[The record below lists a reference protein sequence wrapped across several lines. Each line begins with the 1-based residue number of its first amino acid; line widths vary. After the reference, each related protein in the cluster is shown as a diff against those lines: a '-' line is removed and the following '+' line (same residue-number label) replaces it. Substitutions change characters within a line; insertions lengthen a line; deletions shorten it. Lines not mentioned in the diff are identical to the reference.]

1 MEQEIENA
9 DSQNG
14 ETTDTKT
21 VDTSTETVDVAKL
34 QERLAELEDA
44 NPKLFERAKKAEGFV
59 KVDGK
64 WVKAPKAEE
73 AVATAQKLE
82 ATAGELEAAQ
92 LDFFDLKGYTDTD
105 EVAIFQNIMKRTGM
119 SHREV
124 IKDEYALS
132 KVEAIR
138 KDKQVKNA
146 MPSST
151 KRTGQTETNDVDF
164 HLARYEASGELPKD
178 FAMRAK
184 VIEAKA
190 QKSSDTVP
198 PWRR

>member
-1 MEQEIENA
+1 MEQETENENSLNNENVVA
-9 DSQNG
+9 QD
-14 ETTDTKT
+14 DTA
-21 VDTSTETVDVAKL
+21 STETVDVEALKTKTV
-34 QERLAELEDA
+34 ELE
-44 NPKLFERAKKAEGFV
+44 NTNRQLFERAKKAEGFV

-82 ATAGELEAAQ
+82 TTAGELEAAQ
-92 LDFFDLKGYTDTD
+92 LDFFDLKGYTDAD